1 MTKLL
6 NQNKAGRQCQ
16 WAVYVLSYVLACSLK
31 VYYKLTN
38 LNPLRN
44 ILFLAIY
51 GSKNLAS
58 DSAAKMFKITLPFS
72 LSFRQRSSPC
82 LRLRPP
88 KRVVVC
94 VGGGGRSVAHPV
106 RSPQQQQPRRRAAAA
121 RAAAQCR
128 RLQLHAGRPRKFKR
142 SLRQFSILIHLFI
155 YGQYVKLSRANSS
168 ATVLCMK
175 QKKPEGTCNLFGPSF
190 PF

>member
-1 MTKLL
+1 MKLIFCMILAPQLSGGWWHNYSTKTR
-6 NQNKAGRQCQ
+6 QAGSANEQSMCCLMS
-16 WAVYVLSYVLACSLK
+16 WLALWRFI
-31 VYYKLTN
+31 TN
-38 LNPLRN
+38 LNTLSYL
-44 ILFLAIY
+44 LFLAIY

-88 KRVVVC
+88 ERVVVC

-106 RSPQQQQPRRRAAAA
+106 RSPQQQQPRRRTAAA
-121 RAAAQCR
+121 RAAAQRR

-168 ATVLCMK
+168 ATVLGRK
-175 QKKPEGTCNLFGPSF
+175 D
-190 PF
+190 

>member
-1 MTKLL
+1 
-6 NQNKAGRQCQ
+6 
-16 WAVYVLSYVLACSLK
+16 
-31 VYYKLTN
+31 
-38 LNPLRN
+38 LRYL
-44 ILFLAIY
+44 LFLDIY

-58 DSAAKMFKITLPFS
+58 DSAAEMSKITLPFS

-88 KRVVVC
+88 ERVVVS

-106 RSPQQQQPRRRAAAA
+106 RSPQQQQPRRRTAAA
-121 RAAAQCR
+121 RAAAQRR

-155 YGQYVKLSRANSS
+155 YGQYVKLSRLQTVVLQFFAGSKKANGREPVSCLGRVFLFKL
-168 ATVLCMK
+168 VL
-175 QKKPEGTCNLFGPSF
+175 S
-190 PF
+190 